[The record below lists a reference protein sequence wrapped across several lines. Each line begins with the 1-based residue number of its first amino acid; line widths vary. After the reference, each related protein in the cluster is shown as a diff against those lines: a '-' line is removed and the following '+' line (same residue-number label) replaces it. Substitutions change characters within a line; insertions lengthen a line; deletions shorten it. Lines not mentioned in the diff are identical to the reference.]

1 MAFFQQI
8 SVESMLYLLASCIAL
23 LIGPLFY
30 RYFSSGSG
38 LQKGLDGFIFVS
50 LGGLVLIHILPELLQ
65 HGGLLA
71 VVFVFL
77 GIWGPTAS
85 ERLFHRY
92 SEITHNLTLSLGI
105 GGLLLHTITDG
116 GAMVLAQQDG
126 NSILLALG
134 VIMHRLPVGLAIWWL
149 LKPQVGTRWASL
161 VLVAMMLLTG
171 VGYFAGEQLITQLS
185 LENTVYLQAFVT
197 GSILHVVLHQPHG
210 QHDTDKQGKY
220 EYQAGIGSLLGIGL
234 LVMLLLMD
242 SGGHEH
248 AHHDHSTEQ
257 LMTWLLTLAPIL
269 LLSYGAAALRF
280 KFGLTP
286 QDSSLAR
293 RWFQRLAGPEAL
305 VITALLLGPWIALFQ
320 LLVVFILSAYLSHA
334 NVTITDPHTKLP
346 SNALRFGFAHLVD
359 RSAPWILL
367 SLVLVNLIGH
377 PSVPLSNPLLQV
389 IVLLLVFLP
398 MRFCNLGAAV
408 LALALA
414 YSGWSPIAIIMPLI
428 AAPVLNIAQLK
439 LMTWPQRAILLS
451 IIAVSLVAALRL
463 PLWFS
468 LFTLP
473 EVVNLIALLILSGL
487 FAASLLRLGPRKFL
501 RRLMLSK
508 PVVNSHSHSHAH
520 GHSHE
525 HAHSHSASH
534 ASVQSTTEIPSAHD
548 HSDEHT
554 HEKAKADK
562 HSHH

>member
-1 MAFFQQI
+1 
-8 SVESMLYLLASCIAL
+8 MLYLLASCIAL

-30 RYFSSGSG
+30 RYFSSSSG

-50 LGGLVLIHILPELLQ
+50 LGGLVLIHILPELLE
-65 HGGLLA
+65 HGGMLA
-71 VVFVFL
+71 IVFVLL

-92 SEITHNLTLSLGI
+92 SEVTHNFTLFLGI

-116 GAMVLAQQDG
+116 TAMVLAQQDD

-134 VIMHRLPVGLAIWWL
+134 VILHQLPVGFAVWWI
-149 LKPQVGTRWASL
+149 LKPHLGTRWTLMIFA
-161 VLVAMMLLTG
+161 AQMLFTG
-171 VGYFAGEQLITQLS
+171 IGYFAGEQLLPYLNIDD
-185 LENTVYLQAFVT
+185 TVYLQAFIT
-197 GSILHVVLHQPHG
+197 GTILHVVLHQPHG
-210 QHDTDKQGKY
+210 QHESDTQGKY

-257 LMTWLLTLAPIL
+257 LMTWLLKLAPVL

-280 KFGLTP
+280 KLGLTP
-286 QDSSLAR
+286 QDGSLAR

-305 VITALLLGPWIALFQ
+305 VITALLLGPWLALFQ

-346 SNALRFGFAHLVD
+346 SNSLRFGFAHLVD

-377 PSVPLSNPLLQV
+377 PSMPLSNPLLQV
-389 IVLLLVFLP
+389 VVLLLVFLP

-414 YSGWSPIAIIMPLI
+414 YSGWSPIAIMMPLI

-439 LMTWPQRAILLS
+439 LMTWTQRAILLS
-451 IIAVSLVAALRL
+451 IIALSLAAALRL

-508 PVVNSHSHSHAH
+508 PVAHAH
-520 GHSHE
+520 S
-525 HAHSHSASH
+525 HAHSHSH
-534 ASVQSTTEIPSAHD
+534 ENT
-548 HSDEHT
+548 HT
-554 HEKAKADK
+554 HESSASHTDEQKPVVTPSADKHAHEHAKTDK

>member
-1 MAFFQQI
+1 
-8 SVESMLYLLASCIAL
+8 MLYLLASCIAL

-30 RYFSSGSG
+30 RYFSSSSG

-50 LGGLVLIHILPELLQ
+50 LGGLVLIHILPELLE
-65 HGGLLA
+65 HGGMLA
-71 VVFVFL
+71 IVFVLL

-92 SEITHNLTLSLGI
+92 SEVTHNFTLFLGI

-116 GAMVLAQQDG
+116 TAMVLAQQDD

-134 VIMHRLPVGLAIWWL
+134 VILHQLPVGFAVWWI
-149 LKPQVGTRWASL
+149 LKPHLGTRWTLMIFA
-161 VLVAMMLLTG
+161 AQMLFTG
-171 VGYFAGEQLITQLS
+171 IGYFAGEQLLPYLNIDD
-185 LENTVYLQAFVT
+185 TVYLQAFIT
-197 GSILHVVLHQPHG
+197 GTILHVVLHQPHG
-210 QHDTDKQGKY
+210 QHESDTQGKY

-234 LVMLLLMD
+234 LVILLLMD

-257 LMTWLLTLAPIL
+257 LMTWLLKLAPVL

-280 KFGLTP
+280 KLGLTP
-286 QDSSLAR
+286 QDGSLAR

-305 VITALLLGPWIALFQ
+305 VITALLLGPWLALFQ

-346 SNALRFGFAHLVD
+346 SNSLRFGFAHLVD

-377 PSVPLSNPLLQV
+377 PSMPLSNPLLQV
-389 IVLLLVFLP
+389 VVLLLVFLP

-414 YSGWSPIAIIMPLI
+414 YSGWNPIAIMMPLI

-439 LMTWPQRAILLS
+439 LMTWTQRAILLS
-451 IIAVSLVAALRL
+451 IIALSLAAALRL

-508 PVVNSHSHSHAH
+508 PAVHAH
-520 GHSHE
+520 S
-525 HAHSHSASH
+525 HAHSHSH
-534 ASVQSTTEIPSAHD
+534 ENT
-548 HSDEHT
+548 HT
-554 HEKAKADK
+554 HESSASHTDEQKSVATSSADKHVHEHAKTDK

>member
-1 MAFFQQI
+1 
-8 SVESMLYLLASCIAL
+8 MLYLLASCIAL

-30 RYFSSGSG
+30 RYFSSSSG

-50 LGGLVLIHILPELLQ
+50 LGGLVLIHILPELLE
-65 HGGLLA
+65 HGGMLA
-71 VVFVFL
+71 IVFVLL

-92 SEITHNLTLSLGI
+92 SEVTHNFTLFLGI

-116 GAMVLAQQDG
+116 TAMVLAQQDD

-134 VIMHRLPVGLAIWWL
+134 VILHQLPVGFAVWWI
-149 LKPQVGTRWASL
+149 LKPHLGTRWTLMIFA
-161 VLVAMMLLTG
+161 AQMLFTG
-171 VGYFAGEQLITQLS
+171 IGYFAGEQLLPYLNIDD
-185 LENTVYLQAFVT
+185 TVYLQAFIT
-197 GSILHVVLHQPHG
+197 GTILHVVLHQPHG
-210 QHDTDKQGKY
+210 QHESDTQGKY

-234 LVMLLLMD
+234 LVILLLMD

-257 LMTWLLTLAPIL
+257 LMTWLLKLAPVL

-280 KFGLTP
+280 KLGLTP
-286 QDSSLAR
+286 QDGSLAR

-305 VITALLLGPWIALFQ
+305 VITALLLGPWLALFQ

-346 SNALRFGFAHLVD
+346 SNSLRFGFAHLVD

-377 PSVPLSNPLLQV
+377 PSMPLSNPLLQV
-389 IVLLLVFLP
+389 VVLLLVFLP

-414 YSGWSPIAIIMPLI
+414 YSGWNPIAIMMPLI

-439 LMTWPQRAILLS
+439 LMTWTQMAILLS
-451 IIAVSLVAALRL
+451 IIALSLAAALRL

-508 PVVNSHSHSHAH
+508 PVAHAHSHSHSHAH
-520 GHSHE
+520 SHSHE
-525 HAHSHSASH
+525 NTHTHESSASH
-534 ASVQSTTEIPSAHD
+534 TDEQKSVVTPSADKHA
-548 HSDEHT
+548 HEH
-554 HEKAKADK
+554 AKTDK

>member
-1 MAFFQQI
+1 
-8 SVESMLYLLASCIAL
+8 MLYLLASCIAL

-30 RYFSSGSG
+30 RYFSSSSG

-50 LGGLVLIHILPELLQ
+50 LGGLVLIHILPELLE
-65 HGGLLA
+65 HGGMLA
-71 VVFVFL
+71 IIFVLL

-92 SEITHNLTLSLGI
+92 SEVTHNFTLFLGI

-116 GAMVLAQQDG
+116 TAMVLAQQDD

-134 VIMHRLPVGLAIWWL
+134 VILHQLPVGFAVWWI
-149 LKPQVGTRWASL
+149 LKPHLGTRWTLMIFA
-161 VLVAMMLLTG
+161 AQMLFTG
-171 VGYFAGEQLITQLS
+171 IGYFAGEQLLPYLNIDD
-185 LENTVYLQAFVT
+185 TVYLQAFIT
-197 GSILHVVLHQPHG
+197 GTILHVVLHQPHG
-210 QHDTDKQGKY
+210 QHESDTQGKY

-234 LVMLLLMD
+234 LVILLLMD

-257 LMTWLLTLAPIL
+257 LMTWLLKLAPVL

-280 KFGLTP
+280 KLGLTP
-286 QDSSLAR
+286 QDGSLAR

-305 VITALLLGPWIALFQ
+305 VITALLLGPWLALFQ

-346 SNALRFGFAHLVD
+346 SSSLRFGFAHLVD

-377 PSVPLSNPLLQV
+377 PSMPLSNPLLQV
-389 IVLLLVFLP
+389 VVLLLVFLP

-414 YSGWSPIAIIMPLI
+414 YSGWNPIAIMMPLI

-439 LMTWPQRAILLS
+439 LMTWTQRAILLS
-451 IIAVSLVAALRL
+451 IIALSLAAALRL

-508 PVVNSHSHSHAH
+508 PAVHAH
-520 GHSHE
+520 S
-525 HAHSHSASH
+525 HAHSHSH
-534 ASVQSTTEIPSAHD
+534 ENT
-548 HSDEHT
+548 HT
-554 HEKAKADK
+554 HESSASHTDEQKPVVTPSADKHAHEHAKTDK

>member
-1 MAFFQQI
+1 
-8 SVESMLYLLASCIAL
+8 MLYLLASCIAL

-30 RYFSSGSG
+30 RYFSSSSG

-50 LGGLVLIHILPELLQ
+50 LGGLVLIHILPELLE
-65 HGGLLA
+65 HGGMLA
-71 VVFVFL
+71 IVFVLL

-92 SEITHNLTLSLGI
+92 SEVTHNFTLFLGI

-116 GAMVLAQQDG
+116 TAMVLAQQDD

-134 VIMHRLPVGLAIWWL
+134 VILHQLPVGFAVWWI
-149 LKPQVGTRWASL
+149 LKPHLGTRWTLMIFA
-161 VLVAMMLLTG
+161 AQMLFTG
-171 VGYFAGEQLITQLS
+171 IGYFAGEQLLPYLNIDD
-185 LENTVYLQAFVT
+185 TVYLQAFIT
-197 GSILHVVLHQPHG
+197 GTILHVVLHQPHG
-210 QHDTDKQGKY
+210 QHESDTQGKY
-220 EYQAGIGSLLGIGL
+220 EYQAGIGSLLGISL
-234 LVMLLLMD
+234 LVILLLMD

-257 LMTWLLTLAPIL
+257 LMTWLLKLAPVL

-280 KFGLTP
+280 KLGLTP
-286 QDSSLAR
+286 QDGSLAR

-305 VITALLLGPWIALFQ
+305 VITALLLGPWLALFQ

-346 SNALRFGFAHLVD
+346 SSSLRFGFAHLVD

-377 PSVPLSNPLLQV
+377 PSMPLSNPLLQV
-389 IVLLLVFLP
+389 VVLLLVFLP

-414 YSGWSPIAIIMPLI
+414 YSGWNPIAIMMPLI

-439 LMTWPQRAILLS
+439 LMTWTQRAILLS
-451 IIAVSLVAALRL
+451 IIALSLAAALRL

-508 PVVNSHSHSHAH
+508 PAVHAH
-520 GHSHE
+520 S
-525 HAHSHSASH
+525 HAHSHSH
-534 ASVQSTTEIPSAHD
+534 ENT
-548 HSDEHT
+548 HT
-554 HEKAKADK
+554 HESSASHTDEQKPVATPSADKHVHEHAKTDK

>member
-1 MAFFQQI
+1 
-8 SVESMLYLLASCIAL
+8 MLYLLASCIAL

-30 RYFSSGSG
+30 RYFSSSSG

-50 LGGLVLIHILPELLQ
+50 LGGLVLIHILPELLE
-65 HGGLLA
+65 HGGMLA
-71 VVFVFL
+71 IVFVLL

-92 SEITHNLTLSLGI
+92 SEVTHNFTLFLGI

-116 GAMVLAQQDG
+116 TAMVLAQQDD

-134 VIMHRLPVGLAIWWL
+134 VILHQLPVGFAVWWI
-149 LKPQVGTRWASL
+149 LKPHLGTRWTLMIFA
-161 VLVAMMLLTG
+161 AQMLFTG
-171 VGYFAGEQLITQLS
+171 IGYFAGEQLLPYLNIDD
-185 LENTVYLQAFVT
+185 TVYLQAFIT
-197 GSILHVVLHQPHG
+197 GTILHVVLHQPHG
-210 QHDTDKQGKY
+210 QHESDTQGKY

-242 SGGHEH
+242 SGGHGHEH

-257 LMTWLLTLAPIL
+257 LMTWLLKLAPVL

-280 KFGLTP
+280 KLGLTP

-305 VITALLLGPWIALFQ
+305 VITALLLGPWLALFQ

-334 NVTITDPHTKLP
+334 NVIITDPHTKLP
-346 SNALRFGFAHLVD
+346 SNSLRFGFAHLVD

-377 PSVPLSNPLLQV
+377 PSMPLSNPLLQV
-389 IVLLLVFLP
+389 VVLLLVFLP

-414 YSGWSPIAIIMPLI
+414 YSGWSPIAIMMPLI

-439 LMTWPQRAILLS
+439 LMTWTQRAILLS
-451 IIAVSLVAALRL
+451 IIALSLAAALRL

-487 FAASLLRLGPRKFL
+487 FSASLLRLGPRKFL

-508 PVVNSHSHSHAH
+508 PVAHAHSHSHSHAH
-520 GHSHE
+520 SHSHE
-525 HAHSHSASH
+525 NTHTHESSASH
-534 ASVQSTTEIPSAHD
+534 TDEQKSVVTPSADKHA
-548 HSDEHT
+548 HEH
-554 HEKAKADK
+554 AKTDK

>member
-1 MAFFQQI
+1 
-8 SVESMLYLLASCIAL
+8 MLYLLASCIAL

-30 RYFSSGSG
+30 RYFSSSSG

-50 LGGLVLIHILPELLQ
+50 LGGLVLIHILPELLE
-65 HGGLLA
+65 HGGMLA
-71 VVFVFL
+71 IVFVLL

-92 SEITHNLTLSLGI
+92 SEVTHNFTLFLGI

-116 GAMVLAQQDG
+116 TAMVLAQQDD

-134 VIMHRLPVGLAIWWL
+134 VILHQLPVGFAVWWI
-149 LKPQVGTRWASL
+149 LKPHLGTRWTLMIFA
-161 VLVAMMLLTG
+161 AQMLFTG
-171 VGYFAGEQLITQLS
+171 IGYFAGEQLLPYLNIDD
-185 LENTVYLQAFVT
+185 TVYLQAFIT
-197 GSILHVVLHQPHG
+197 GTILHVVLHQPHG
-210 QHDTDKQGKY
+210 QHESDTQGKY
-220 EYQAGIGSLLGIGL
+220 EYQAGIGSLLGISL
-234 LVMLLLMD
+234 LVILLLMD

-257 LMTWLLTLAPIL
+257 LMTWLLKLAPVL

-280 KFGLTP
+280 KLGLTP
-286 QDSSLAR
+286 QDGSLAR

-305 VITALLLGPWIALFQ
+305 VITALLLGPWLALFQ

-346 SNALRFGFAHLVD
+346 SSSLRFGFAHLVD

-377 PSVPLSNPLLQV
+377 PSIPLSNPLLQV
-389 IVLLLVFLP
+389 VVLLLVFLP

-414 YSGWSPIAIIMPLI
+414 YSGWNPIAIMMPLI

-439 LMTWPQRAILLS
+439 LMTWTQRAILLS
-451 IIAVSLVAALRL
+451 IIALSLAAALRL

-508 PVVNSHSHSHAH
+508 PAVHAHSHAH
-520 GHSHE
+520 SHENTHTHESSASHTDKQKPVVTPSADKHAHE
-525 HAHSHSASH
+525 HAK
-534 ASVQSTTEIPSAHD
+534 T
-548 HSDEHT
+548 
-554 HEKAKADK
+554 DK

>member
-1 MAFFQQI
+1 
-8 SVESMLYLLASCIAL
+8 MLYLLASCIAL

-30 RYFSSGSG
+30 RYFSSSSG

-50 LGGLVLIHILPELLQ
+50 LGGLVLIHILPELLE
-65 HGGLLA
+65 HGGMLA
-71 VVFVFL
+71 IIFVLL

-92 SEITHNLTLSLGI
+92 SEVTHNFTLFLGI

-116 GAMVLAQQDG
+116 TAMVLAQQDD

-134 VIMHRLPVGLAIWWL
+134 VILHQLPVGFAVWWI
-149 LKPQVGTRWASL
+149 LKPHLGTRWTLMIFA
-161 VLVAMMLLTG
+161 AQMLFTG
-171 VGYFAGEQLITQLS
+171 IGYFAGEQLLPYLNIDD
-185 LENTVYLQAFVT
+185 TVYLQAFIT
-197 GSILHVVLHQPHG
+197 GTILHVVLHQPHG
-210 QHDTDKQGKY
+210 QHESDTQGKY

-234 LVMLLLMD
+234 LVILLLMD

-257 LMTWLLTLAPIL
+257 LMTWLLKLAPVL

-280 KFGLTP
+280 KLGLTP
-286 QDSSLAR
+286 QDGSLAR

-305 VITALLLGPWIALFQ
+305 VITALLLGPWLALFQ

-346 SNALRFGFAHLVD
+346 SNSLRFGFAHLVD

-377 PSVPLSNPLLQV
+377 PSMPLSNPLLQV
-389 IVLLLVFLP
+389 VVLLLVFLP

-414 YSGWSPIAIIMPLI
+414 YSGWNPIAIMMPLI

-439 LMTWPQRAILLS
+439 LMTWTQRAILLS
-451 IIAVSLVAALRL
+451 IIALSLAAALRL

-508 PVVNSHSHSHAH
+508 PVAHAHSHSHSHAH
-520 GHSHE
+520 SHSHE
-525 HAHSHSASH
+525 NTHTHESSASH
-534 ASVQSTTEIPSAHD
+534 TDEQKSVVTPSADKHA
-548 HSDEHT
+548 HEH
-554 HEKAKADK
+554 AKTDK

>member
-1 MAFFQQI
+1 
-8 SVESMLYLLASCIAL
+8 MLYLLASCIAL

-30 RYFSSGSG
+30 RYFSSSSG

-50 LGGLVLIHILPELLQ
+50 LGGLVLIHILPELLE
-65 HGGLLA
+65 HGGMLA
-71 VVFVFL
+71 IVFVLL

-92 SEITHNLTLSLGI
+92 SEVTHNFTLFLGI

-116 GAMVLAQQDG
+116 TAMVLAQQDD

-134 VIMHRLPVGLAIWWL
+134 VILHQLPVGFAVWWI
-149 LKPQVGTRWASL
+149 LKPHLGTRWTLMIFA
-161 VLVAMMLLTG
+161 AQMLFTG
-171 VGYFAGEQLITQLS
+171 IGYFAGEQLLPYLNIDD
-185 LENTVYLQAFVT
+185 TVYLQAFIT
-197 GSILHVVLHQPHG
+197 GTILHVVLHQPHG
-210 QHDTDKQGKY
+210 QHESDTQGKY

-234 LVMLLLMD
+234 LVILLLMD

-257 LMTWLLTLAPIL
+257 LMTWLLKLAPVL

-280 KFGLTP
+280 KLGLTP
-286 QDSSLAR
+286 QDGSLAR

-305 VITALLLGPWIALFQ
+305 VITALLLGPWLALFQ

-346 SNALRFGFAHLVD
+346 SNSLRFGFAHLVD

-377 PSVPLSNPLLQV
+377 PSIPLSNPLLQV
-389 IVLLLVFLP
+389 VVLLLVFLP

-414 YSGWSPIAIIMPLI
+414 YSGWSPIAIMMPLI

-439 LMTWPQRAILLS
+439 LMTWTQRAILLS
-451 IIAVSLVAALRL
+451 IIALSLAAALRL

-508 PVVNSHSHSHAH
+508 PAVHAH
-520 GHSHE
+520 S
-525 HAHSHSASH
+525 HAHSHSH
-534 ASVQSTTEIPSAHD
+534 ENT
-548 HSDEHT
+548 HT
-554 HEKAKADK
+554 HESSASHTDEQKSVATSSADKHVHEHAKTDK

>member
-1 MAFFQQI
+1 
-8 SVESMLYLLASCIAL
+8 MLYLLASCIAL

-30 RYFSSGSG
+30 RYFSSSSG

-50 LGGLVLIHILPELLQ
+50 LGGLVLIHILPELLE
-65 HGGLLA
+65 HGGMLA
-71 VVFVFL
+71 IVFVLL

-92 SEITHNLTLSLGI
+92 SEVTHNFTLFLGI

-116 GAMVLAQQDG
+116 TAMVLAQQDD

-134 VIMHRLPVGLAIWWL
+134 VILHQLPVGFAVWWI
-149 LKPQVGTRWASL
+149 LKPHLGTRWTLMIFA
-161 VLVAMMLLTG
+161 AQMLFTG
-171 VGYFAGEQLITQLS
+171 IGYFAGEQLLPYLNIDD
-185 LENTVYLQAFVT
+185 TVYLQAFIT
-197 GSILHVVLHQPHG
+197 GTILHVVLHQPHG
-210 QHDTDKQGKY
+210 QHESDTQGKY

-242 SGGHEH
+242 SGGHGHEH

-257 LMTWLLTLAPIL
+257 LMTWLLKLAPVL

-280 KFGLTP
+280 KLGLTP
-286 QDSSLAR
+286 QDGSLAR

-305 VITALLLGPWIALFQ
+305 VITALLLGPWLALFQ

-346 SNALRFGFAHLVD
+346 SNSLRFGFAHLVD

-377 PSVPLSNPLLQV
+377 PSMPLSNPLLQV
-389 IVLLLVFLP
+389 VVLLLVFLP

-414 YSGWSPIAIIMPLI
+414 YSGWSPIAIMMPLI

-439 LMTWPQRAILLS
+439 LMTWTQRAILLS
-451 IIAVSLVAALRL
+451 IIALSLAAALRL

-473 EVVNLIALLILSGL
+473 EVVNLIALLILSGV

-508 PVVNSHSHSHAH
+508 PAVHAH
-520 GHSHE
+520 S
-525 HAHSHSASH
+525 HAHSHSH
-534 ASVQSTTEIPSAHD
+534 ENT
-548 HSDEHT
+548 HT
-554 HEKAKADK
+554 HESSASHTDEQKSVATPSADKHAHEHAKTDK

>member
-1 MAFFQQI
+1 
-8 SVESMLYLLASCIAL
+8 MLYLLASCIAL

-30 RYFSSGSG
+30 RYFSSSSG

-50 LGGLVLIHILPELLQ
+50 LGGLVLIHILPELLE
-65 HGGLLA
+65 HGGMLA
-71 VVFVFL
+71 IVFVLL

-92 SEITHNLTLSLGI
+92 SEVTHNFTLFLGI

-116 GAMVLAQQDG
+116 TAMVLAQQDD

-134 VIMHRLPVGLAIWWL
+134 VILHQLPVGFAVWWI
-149 LKPQVGTRWASL
+149 LKPHLGTRWTLMIFA
-161 VLVAMMLLTG
+161 AQMLFTG
-171 VGYFAGEQLITQLS
+171 IGYFAGEQLLPYLNIDD
-185 LENTVYLQAFVT
+185 TVYLQAFIT
-197 GSILHVVLHQPHG
+197 GTILHVVLHQPHG
-210 QHDTDKQGKY
+210 QHESDTQGKY

-234 LVMLLLMD
+234 LVILLLMD

-257 LMTWLLTLAPIL
+257 LMTWLLKLAPVL

-280 KFGLTP
+280 KLGLTP

-305 VITALLLGPWIALFQ
+305 VITALLLGPWLALFQ

-346 SNALRFGFAHLVD
+346 SNSLRFGFAHLVD

-377 PSVPLSNPLLQV
+377 PSMPLSNPLLQV
-389 IVLLLVFLP
+389 VVLLLVFLP

-414 YSGWSPIAIIMPLI
+414 YSGWNPIAIMMPLI

-439 LMTWPQRAILLS
+439 LMTWTQRAILLS
-451 IIAVSLVAALRL
+451 IIALSLAAALRL

-508 PVVNSHSHSHAH
+508 PVAHAHSHSHSHAH
-520 GHSHE
+520 SHSHE
-525 HAHSHSASH
+525 NTHTHESSASH
-534 ASVQSTTEIPSAHD
+534 TDEQKPVVTPSADKHV
-548 HSDEHT
+548 HEH
-554 HEKAKADK
+554 AKTDK

>member
-1 MAFFQQI
+1 
-8 SVESMLYLLASCIAL
+8 MLYLLASCIAL

-30 RYFSSGSG
+30 RYFSSSSG

-50 LGGLVLIHILPELLQ
+50 LGGLVLIHILPELLE
-65 HGGLLA
+65 HGGMLA
-71 VVFVFL
+71 IVFVLL

-92 SEITHNLTLSLGI
+92 SEVTHNFTLFLGI

-116 GAMVLAQQDG
+116 TAMVLAQQDD

-134 VIMHRLPVGLAIWWL
+134 VILHQLPVGFAVWWI
-149 LKPQVGTRWASL
+149 LKPHLGTRWTLMIFA
-161 VLVAMMLLTG
+161 AQMLFTG
-171 VGYFAGEQLITQLS
+171 IGYFAGEQLLPYLNIDD
-185 LENTVYLQAFVT
+185 TVYLQAFIT
-197 GSILHVVLHQPHG
+197 GTILHVVLHQPHG
-210 QHDTDKQGKY
+210 QHESDTQGKY

-234 LVMLLLMD
+234 LVILLLMD

-257 LMTWLLTLAPIL
+257 LMTWLLKLAPVL

-280 KFGLTP
+280 KLGLTP
-286 QDSSLAR
+286 QDGSLAR

-305 VITALLLGPWIALFQ
+305 VITALLLGPWLALFQ

-346 SNALRFGFAHLVD
+346 SNSLRFGFAHLVD

-377 PSVPLSNPLLQV
+377 PSMPLSNPLLQV
-389 IVLLLVFLP
+389 VVLLLVFLP

-414 YSGWSPIAIIMPLI
+414 YSGWSPIAIMMPLI

-439 LMTWPQRAILLS
+439 LMTWTQRAILLS
-451 IIAVSLVAALRL
+451 IIALSLAAALRL

-508 PVVNSHSHSHAH
+508 PVAHAH
-520 GHSHE
+520 S
-525 HAHSHSASH
+525 HAHSHSH
-534 ASVQSTTEIPSAHD
+534 ENT
-548 HSDEHT
+548 HT
-554 HEKAKADK
+554 HESSASHTDEQKPVVTPSADKHAHEHAKTDK

>member
-1 MAFFQQI
+1 
-8 SVESMLYLLASCIAL
+8 MLYLLASCIAL

-30 RYFSSGSG
+30 RYFSSSSG

-50 LGGLVLIHILPELLQ
+50 LGGLVLIHILPELLE
-65 HGGLLA
+65 HGGMLA
-71 VVFVFL
+71 IVFVLL

-92 SEITHNLTLSLGI
+92 SEVTHNFTLFLGI

-116 GAMVLAQQDG
+116 TAMVLAQQDD

-134 VIMHRLPVGLAIWWL
+134 VILHQLPVGFAVWWI
-149 LKPQVGTRWASL
+149 LKPHLGTRWTLMIFA
-161 VLVAMMLLTG
+161 AQMLFTG
-171 VGYFAGEQLITQLS
+171 IGYFAGEQLLPYLNIDD
-185 LENTVYLQAFVT
+185 TVYLQAFIT
-197 GSILHVVLHQPHG
+197 GTILHVVLHQPHG
-210 QHDTDKQGKY
+210 QHESDTQGKY

-234 LVMLLLMD
+234 LVILLLMD

-257 LMTWLLTLAPIL
+257 LMTWLLKLAPVL

-280 KFGLTP
+280 KLGLTP
-286 QDSSLAR
+286 QDGSLAR

-305 VITALLLGPWIALFQ
+305 VITALLLGPWLALFQ

-346 SNALRFGFAHLVD
+346 SNSLRFGFAHLVD

-377 PSVPLSNPLLQV
+377 PSMPLSNPLLQV
-389 IVLLLVFLP
+389 VVLLLVFLP

-414 YSGWSPIAIIMPLI
+414 YSGWSPIAIMMPLI

-439 LMTWPQRAILLS
+439 LMTWTQRAILLS
-451 IIAVSLVAALRL
+451 IIALSLAAALRL

-473 EVVNLIALLILSGL
+473 EVVNLIALLILSAL

-508 PVVNSHSHSHAH
+508 PVAHAH
-520 GHSHE
+520 S
-525 HAHSHSASH
+525 HAHSHSH
-534 ASVQSTTEIPSAHD
+534 ENT
-548 HSDEHT
+548 HT
-554 HEKAKADK
+554 HESSASHTDEQKPVVTPSADKHAHEHAKTDK